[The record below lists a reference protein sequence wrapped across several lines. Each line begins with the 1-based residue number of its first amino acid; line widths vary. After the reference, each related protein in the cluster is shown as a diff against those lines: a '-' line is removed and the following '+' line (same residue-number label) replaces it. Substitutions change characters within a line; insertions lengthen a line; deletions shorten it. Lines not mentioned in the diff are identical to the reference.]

1 MSYSDSHIRLTF
13 GGQVSSE
20 DVWSNGLALAVNT
33 AGMAPTAFAALE
45 PEDFDAAIRAAYIG
59 SGGIAS
65 YNNLTYIKLAL
76 IGTDGKYLEDAKIY
90 DYPAPVTGT
99 INYAMPPQDSVVVSL
114 LTAAKR
120 GLANRGRIYLP
131 SGFADVGNNGKVTTA
146 NQTSIA
152 NRFVTFIN
160 AVNGVGTS
168 TGANTVASIV
178 SGVGAGAI
186 RNITSIEVGN
196 LMDSQRR
203 RRNRL
208 TETYV
213 AADLTP

>member
-20 DVWSNGLALAVNT
+20 DVWSNGLSLAVNT
-33 AGMAPTAFAALE
+33 VGMAPTAFAALE

-59 SGGIAS
+59 SGAMNS

-90 DYPAPVTGT
+90 DYAAPVTGT
-99 INYAMPPQDSVVVSL
+99 INYAMAPQDSVVVSL
-114 LTAAKR
+114 LTATKR

-131 SGFADVGNNGKVTTA
+131 SGFADVGSNGKLTTA
-146 NQTSIA
+146 NQTAIA

-168 TGANTVASIV
+168 TGAYTVACIA
-178 SGVGAGAI
+178 SGVGAGAM

-208 TETYV
+208 TEIYV